1 MVPAEHEKIAEISVS
16 LVMIR
21 EQLQPIIETIS
32 ELNKSSTTH
41 TILID
46 MLTKNV
52 EKIQSNIDLLV
63 ETQHSFKRMND
74 DIVKMISEI
83 EHTKTE
89 LTQFKLKCEE
99 NKIKIDSSGKISTKE
114 ILNYIPKLISII
126 SFIAVIAWA
135 LIKTN
140 IGGN

>member
-16 LVMIR
+16 LAMIR

-46 MLTKNV
+46 MLIKNV